1 MLSHVIR
8 AREGKLAEQQRE
20 VLSGRTISTGQQI
33 FPLKLV
39 LMSATLRVEDFMSGR
54 KLFRNPPPVIEFPTR
69 QFPREVE
76 YLCRKLR
83 RVSKEQFKKKHLDG
97 GDIRSDV
104 TEVSERSSTEEI
116 DMKEINE
123 AFEVHGNSADHQ
135 TDRFSYNDE
144 DQFDIDDDELDD
156 SYDSETE
163 NELEFIGVVTMATH

>member
-1 MLSHVIR
+1 MAGKTCRATTGGAFGKNCKYWATDFSIEACSDECHLASGGLHVW
-8 AREGKLAEQQRE
+8 
-20 VLSGRTISTGQQI
+20 
-33 FPLKLV
+33 
-39 LMSATLRVEDFMSGR
+39 
-54 KLFRNPPPVIEFPTR
+54 
-69 QFPREVE
+69 
-76 YLCRKLR
+76 
-83 RVSKEQFKKKHLDG
+83 
-97 GDIRSDV
+97 SDV